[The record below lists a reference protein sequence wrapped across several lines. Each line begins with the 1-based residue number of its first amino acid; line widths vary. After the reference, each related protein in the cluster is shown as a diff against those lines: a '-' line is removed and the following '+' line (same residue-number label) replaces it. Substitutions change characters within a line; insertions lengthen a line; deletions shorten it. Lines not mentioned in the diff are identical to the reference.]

1 MTTYL
6 CSVAKRGFLPR
17 HRLKRPLLAGVSVLA
32 LVVASPS
39 VVAARSLGSSYIA
52 GNAAAAA
59 AATAQ
64 VSSQQAAQALSRMN
78 AAMRALQ
85 AQQAAARAAA
95 AGLNNVP
102 NGLAPGG
109 LQVAP
114 GAAAGPTDYGAGLW
128 QGASLPTQAVS
139 ATGRTQVE
147 IRQNEPKAILNWSSF
162 NVGRDTDLYFN
173 QTAGGENVGQ
183 WIALNRVNDP
193 SLAPSRILGTIKA
206 EGQVYIVNKNGILFG
221 GGSQVNVNTLVASSL
236 TLSNAQ
242 FKAGIDAQLFIYND
256 PNGNLS
262 IAAPQFGDHASQAP
276 DYFREVNDPLQ
287 VPAYVP
293 DRIPGS
299 VTVAAGAAIDVASG
313 GKALLF
319 APAVQNHG
327 RISAPD
333 GQVVLAAGE
342 QVWIANGS
350 TNDSISPMPYVRGIN
365 VLASAPLSYAFPY
378 DAYAFTSGGL
388 SKSVGSVILP
398 QMAARA
404 ATAAVADSGNPG
416 RMLTGYQTL
425 NDGVISTDRGNITM
439 VGRSI
444 TQNGLL
450 VATTALNNREGSIR
464 LLAWDEGMMAYSS
477 SVAAQLFAWSTG
489 TVTLG
494 PGSVTTV
501 LPDPTDTSKIETS
514 ALSARYTAGQ
524 VTIRGKLIN
533 VEGTAGLFVPSGI
546 VNLVASASPSATDLP
561 TSTEP
566 SVRDGSRIYIAQDAF
581 VSVGGVN
588 DVVLPME
595 SNVVAAELRINELRD
610 SILYRDSWLRGET
623 IYVDRR
629 KSGTFVDG
637 PMAGVQWGG
646 AAGAWTGT
654 PLADVSSWLS
664 NGTTTLAELSTV
676 GGTLMLK
683 SSGSII
689 TRSGSLL
696 DVSGGS
702 VRYADGWVKTTK
714 LLGAD
719 GRIYDIAN
727 ATPDRTYV
735 GIYTG
740 NFVVD
745 HSRWGITETFASP
758 FNRAG
763 AHYEPGYTEG
773 RAAGTLRMYAA
784 EGLVLEGAYAG
795 GVVTGERQLA
805 GTSKVAT
812 AGTFTVG
819 GGSDEYRAWLFGN
832 LVVASNPVLLPD
844 GFTANSALDAFWYGG
859 SASDPAA
866 HQKKTTY
873 LDSDI
878 LTNSGFGRLDFYI
891 SKSFTLGSD
900 ETLELAPKTSFSV
913 SGNATSATPVG
924 DIRIGGTIRIAG
936 GSVAF
941 AGANSIAPGAGSL
954 IDVSGEWVNDFAS
967 APASWLPA
975 IDGGTIKLSSTLSGT
990 GAATLDVSGGGWL
1003 TGTAVKPKLK
1013 TGSAGAITVA
1023 SQTAAIFSRLDLR
1036 AYAAGSGGTLTINTS
1051 APNVQVGGSAS
1062 GAADTLYI
1070 PGTLF
1075 TDRGFRSLSVVGS
1088 VTATNIVVPNGAV
1101 VKQTPVNVDLSGL
1114 DLRGI
1119 ATGTKISQLGPVAT
1133 LPDLDRTALAP
1144 AGLSLS
1150 GLSVT
1155 IGAGAVVQ
1163 TDIKG
1168 NIMLGA
1174 STGDMTVNGTL
1185 IAPAGSIALSANTG
1199 KVTLTT
1205 SAQLLARGA
1214 ALSRIDALGVL
1225 TGSALDGGSIA
1236 ISSGTTLT
1244 LSSGSLLDVSGASA
1258 ETDVRSAGSG
1268 LGSRARWVR
1277 EQLASNGGTIAL
1289 SDSGNG
1295 TSTIDAKLL
1304 ARAGGIGAA
1313 GGSLSITE
1321 TSPVNPSATSPLL
1334 MSTALPTTV
1343 FYRNP
1348 ATGAVKG
1355 ISTTSTT
1362 FDFDI
1367 FDEYAGAVTIS
1378 SSVRGMLNSLRSQ
1391 LPYGILIV
1399 DGDAADAGTLTAP
1412 VKVWDY
1418 TSAIPRA
1425 WVELIN
1431 KYYYTSSALTTK
1443 VTIPDM
1449 TSTTAVGVTRVAAGA
1464 ISGGGF
1470 SNVTLETRNNVALG
1484 NKATVNVP
1492 GTLTL
1497 NLTGA
1502 LTSRL
1507 TGSVAGTRAALI
1519 AQRIVLNSAANA
1531 AATASTNPTGE
1542 LTLSAK
1548 LIELLGTPTI
1558 RGFGKVT
1565 LEADE
1570 IRVGSPNIPGT
1581 TNKTTGGLDVDS
1593 QLTLDAGEV
1602 YPVSMIAATI
1612 KSAGKLTVLQKGA
1625 ASLPYSV
1632 AGSLTLIA
1640 PDIEQDGTLRAPFG
1654 TITLSAANSLTLGG
1668 GSVTSVSGEGLILPY
1683 GSLSNGE
1690 YWTLP
1695 GATTSSTP
1703 IILAQLPEKKI
1714 TLSGKEVS
1722 LKAGAVVDISGG
1734 GDLYASE
1741 FVAGP
1746 GGSHDV
1752 LAMAGVYAIIP
1763 SYTSAIAPRDG
1774 SGGLAVG
1781 DRIWLAG
1788 GGGLAAGWYTLLPA
1802 QYALL
1807 PGAYAVQMAAGSQGK
1822 AVTGSVGLTDGA
1834 TMMSGYRANAFTG
1847 ATQQIASSWR
1857 VMPGS
1862 VIRSYSE
1869 YNEAFAN
1876 TYFASDAFKASQYR
1890 LTGVN
1895 VVTPRLAMDGGSLV
1909 LQGAQ
1914 TLLLDGILKS
1924 QAAAGGI
1931 GGNLDISGSKIAIVG
1946 AGQSVGDLSGYLLL
1960 DPASL
1965 TRFGAASLLI
1975 GGTRAV
1981 DAAGIRI
1988 TVGASSILLRNNES
2002 SALIGPEVMFAA
2014 TGAITLDPGSV
2025 VSAEGDVA
2033 SRAGDLIIAPV
2044 SATADYGALIRLS
2057 NGAAVNVSRQNVVT
2071 TTGGL
2076 VTIGAGVRL
2085 SGGKSML
2092 IDATANTALASSAKI
2107 SGDALTASSGRIG
2120 FGGGSSGLVLSAQN
2134 LAKFADARLLT
2145 LRSYSTIDLYAS
2157 VNFGGAGVDNV
2168 VLDAGGLVGYG
2179 TSSVTISGDRLT
2191 LRNSGSSF
2199 SEPVGTGS
2207 GTLDLSAREL
2217 VLGAGA
2223 KAVRGF
2229 DTLTMTAGER
2239 ILGEG
2244 NGTLVAR
2251 GAVMTLTAPVITGRA
2266 GASQSLTTTGAL
2278 VINGG
2283 SGAVTGAEQ
2292 SLGTRLAF
2300 VGRSIA
2306 FSGHALALGGAVEL
2320 TATGGDVELK
2330 EGGLI
2335 DVGGLSKT
2343 FFDVAKSADAGRV
2356 ALTAVN
2362 GNVKV
2367 GAGASIN
2374 LSGASDGGG
2383 AGALTLTATGGGTVT
2398 LDGAIAA
2405 RAIDGGR
2412 AGSFSL
2418 DIDALPNFAALS
2430 QRLNDAGFFAAR
2442 QFRIRSGDVT
2452 IDGTNT
2458 VGDFDLLADR
2468 GAVTIT
2474 GRIDSVTAHGGHI
2487 AISAGNG
2494 ITMNAGA
2501 RLVARATSDVGGGR
2515 VLLDAVGGRLNLAGG
2530 VIDVSGGEGGKVR
2543 LRVLQTDT
2551 LGNVG
2556 GHADAAVD
2564 ALNAQVLGAR
2574 SAVLEAVSVYNGA
2587 SVNALMPGAA
2597 VDATTFMTSV
2607 PGLLAGHGFAVMAG
2621 IEIRSSGD
2629 LTLAS
2634 DLDLNALFGA
2644 GLRQGGLTLRA
2655 AGNLVL
2661 NGNLSDGFSSPL
2673 SSGTLQSTQ
2682 SWDLRLVGGAD
2693 LNSAGMLATVPIAGL
2708 PAGSGS
2714 VVIGSASAGKL
2725 VRTGTG
2731 DIAIRAGRD
2740 IQFANYQS
2748 AVYTAGRKDTAVI
2761 ANFTAPAAA
2770 VYGVDGGNL
2779 SIMAAGS
2786 ITAPTEAA
2794 TSTNG
2799 QTAADWVKDRGAVG
2813 TGNLFTAGNQ
2823 ASWWVDYGTFAN
2835 GMAALGGGSVSVTA
2849 GGDLANLQVAL
2860 ATNGRV
2866 AGGIAS
2872 APQKTLVVRNGGSLD
2887 VNVGG
2892 AVRGGEIYVARG
2904 QGIVVAGE
2912 FALGRSLTVTNT
2924 LLASNSRTYT
2934 LAPVLAL
2941 GDAALSVTVAGDLR
2955 VQTVL
2960 DVLMAGHTNLG
2971 LQSSASQNLSKVSF
2985 TGYTDRTTL
2994 DLTSVGGDV
3003 ILVNQGKYLARA
3015 LSVTAEDASSPSVAD
3030 NNYQFL
3036 TLTGANL
3043 YPARTTIAA
3052 LNGNVRLAAAQS
3064 TFVANN
3070 TLTTMP
3076 AAQPEL
3082 QIIAEG
3088 SILSS
3093 GSIVMARANRD
3104 SVPSPMLPTSL
3115 STNDRA
3121 INLTSDG
3128 ATTGI
3133 NDDEPSRFYARSGS
3147 IQIGSFTASEPVWIR
3162 AGRDIG
3168 SLVYSLR
3175 NLKGTD
3181 VSLIEADND
3190 INLSNGT
3197 VTIQG
3202 PGSLLMSA
3210 GRDIYAAG
3218 GGVTIVASGNQTY
3231 GGQLAGT
3238 FVAGLPAEAADIS
3251 ILAGLQGR
3259 QPAYGA
3265 FTKAYLDPQYVAAMP
3280 AYLKINPATI
3290 VLPDPT
3296 ALKPGVTTMVSQIA
3310 SAAVPL
3316 YFTTEY
3322 KLMSGG
3328 YTETSLIAFVASQ
3341 TGQTLPIERALQTFR
3356 QMPAATRQD
3365 YLLSIGNWKAT
3376 RYGLDSFVA
3385 DVTGRRPSPGTA
3397 WTEFS
3402 NLPELTRQRFLRD
3415 IYVLELRNAGNDQE
3429 TLVDGK
3435 VLNGGYNRGYAAIAT
3450 LFPGSDWRGEIKFR
3464 SSLLRTYYGGNIELL
3479 APGGGVEIAAANASV
3494 PSGLGLVALGD
3505 GSIDLVARDSVTVN
3519 QSRILTFG
3527 GGDVVIWSTLGDID
3541 AGRGAKTA
3549 RSPSRPTIATDVNAN
3564 TTITEQAD
3572 ISGSGIGT
3580 IIGFSSVPPGD
3591 VALIAPEGTVNAG
3604 DAGIRVSG
3612 NLLLSARLVL
3622 NVDNIKVGGEVKGM
3636 PKQEM
3641 AAVTPTIETND
3652 KSAETAAKEA
3662 SQPGGASERPS
3673 VIMVEFLGFGGGDG
3687 TPDAQRIDDRRRTPN
3702 DRRSYDIRSPFQI
3715 IGAGTLNE
3723 LGQRDLTDEE
3733 KRALQ

>member
-1 MTTYL
+1 M
-6 CSVAKRGFLPR
+6 
-17 HRLKRPLLAGVSVLA
+17 KRPLLAGVSVLA

-39 VVAARSLGSSYIA
+39 VVAARSLGSSYVA

-64 VSSQQAAQALSRMN
+64 VSAQQAAQALSRMN

-85 AQQAAARAAA
+85 AQQTAARAAA

-139 ATGRTQVE
+139 ATGRTLVE
-147 IRQNEPKAILNWSSF
+147 IRQKEPKAILNWSSF

-173 QTAGGENVGQ
+173 QTVGGENAGQ

-193 SLAPSRILGTIKA
+193 SLAPSRILGTIRA
-206 EGQVYIVNKNGILFG
+206 EGQVYIINKNGILFG

-276 DYFREVNDPLQ
+276 DYFRDINDPLQ

-299 VTVAAGAAIDVASG
+299 VTVATGAAIDVASG

-378 DAYAFTSGGL
+378 DAYAVTSGRL
-388 SKSVGSVILP
+388 SKSVSSVILP

-404 ATAAVADSGNPG
+404 ATAAVADSGSPG

-439 VGRSI
+439 VGRSV

-464 LLAWDEGMMAYSS
+464 LLAWDEGMMAYSGL
-477 SVAAQLFAWSTG
+477 VPPQLFAWSTG

-501 LPDPTDTSKIETS
+501 LPDPTDTGKIETS
-514 ALSARYTAGQ
+514 TLSARYTAGQ
-524 VTIRGKLIN
+524 VTIRGKLID
-533 VEGTAGLFVPSGI
+533 VEGTASLFVPSGI

-595 SNVVAAELRINELRD
+595 NNVVAAELRINELRD
-610 SILYRDSWLRGET
+610 SILYRDSWLRSET

-646 AAGAWTGT
+646 VAGAWTGT

-676 GGTLMLK
+676 GGTLTLK

-727 ATPDRTYV
+727 ATPDRAYV

-745 HSRWGITETFASP
+745 HPRWRITETFASP

-805 GTSKVAT
+805 GTSKAAT

-819 GGSDEYRAWLFGN
+819 GGSDDYRAWLFGN

-844 GFTANSALDAFWYGG
+844 GFTANSTLDAFWYGG
-859 SASDPAA
+859 SSASDPVA
-866 HQKKTTY
+866 HQKKTSY
-873 LDSDI
+873 LDSDT

-891 SKSFTLGSD
+891 SKSFTLGSG
-900 ETLELAPKTSFSV
+900 ETLELAPKTSLSV

-924 DIRIGGTIRIAG
+924 DVRIGGTIRIAG
-936 GSVAF
+936 GSVAL
-941 AGANSIAPGAGSL
+941 AGANSIALGAGSL

-967 APASWLPA
+967 GPASWLPA

-1023 SQTAAIFSRLDLR
+1023 SETAAIFTRLDLR

-1062 GAADTLYI
+1062 GATGTLYI

-1114 DLRGI
+1114 DLLGV

-1133 LPDLDRTALAP
+1133 LPDLDRIALAP

-1168 NIMLGA
+1168 NILLGA

-1199 KVTLTT
+1199 KVRLTT

-1236 ISSGTTLT
+1236 ISGGTTLT
-1244 LSSGSLLDVSGASA
+1244 LQSGSLLDVSGASA

-1268 LGSRARWVR
+1268 LGSHARWVR
-1277 EQLASNGGTIAL
+1277 QQLASNGGTIAL

-1334 MSTALPTTV
+1334 MSLPTTLY
-1343 FYRNP
+1343 YRNP

-1367 FDEYAGAVTIS
+1367 FDEYAGAVTIT
-1378 SSVRGMLNSLRSQ
+1378 SSVRGTLSSLRSQ

-1431 KYYYTSSALTTK
+1431 KYYYANSALTTK

-1449 TSTTAVGVTRVAAGA
+1449 TATTAVGVTRIAAGA
-1464 ISGGGF
+1464 ISDGGF
-1470 SNVTLETRNNVALG
+1470 SNVTLETRNNVSLG

-1507 TGSVAGTRAALI
+1507 TGSAAGTRAALI

-1542 LTLSAK
+1542 LTLSAE

-1570 IRVGSPNIPGT
+1570 IRVGSPSIPGT

-1654 TITLSAANSLTLGG
+1654 TITLSAANSLTLGS

-1690 YWTLP
+1690 YWTIP

-1703 IILAQLPEKKI
+1703 TILSALPEKKVA
-1714 TLSGKEVS
+1714 LSGKDVNI
-1722 LKAGAVVDISGG
+1722 KAGAVVDISGG

-1741 FVAGP
+1741 FVTGP

-1763 SYTSAIAPRDG
+1763 SYTSVIAPRDA
-1774 SGGLAVG
+1774 SSGLAVG

-1788 GGGLAAGWYTLLPA
+1788 GGGLAAGWYTLLPG

-1807 PGAYAVQMAAGSQGK
+1807 PGAYAVQMVAGSQGST
-1822 AVTGSVGLTDGA
+1822 VTGAVSLTDGA
-1834 TMMSGYRANAFTG
+1834 TMMAGYRANTLTG
-1847 ATQQIASSWR
+1847 GAQQIASSWR

-1876 TYFASDAFKASQYR
+1876 TYFASDAFKLSQYR

-1895 VVTPRLAMDGGSLV
+1895 VVTPRLPMDGGSLA
-1909 LQGAQ
+1909 LLGSQ
-1914 TLLLDGILKS
+1914 TLLLNGILKS

-1931 GGNLDISGSKIAIVG
+1931 GGNLDISGGKIAIVG
-1946 AGQSVGDLSGYLLL
+1946 TGQNVGDLSGYLLL
-1960 DPASL
+1960 DAASL

-1975 GGTRAV
+1975 GGARTV
-1981 DAAGIRI
+1981 DAAGTRV
-1988 TVGASSILLRNNES
+1988 TVGASNIVVRNDED
-2002 SALIGPEVMFAA
+2002 SALTGPEVIFAA

-2025 VSAEGDVA
+2025 VAVEGDIA
-2033 SRAGDLIIAPV
+2033 SRAGDLIMTPV
-2044 SATADYGALIRLS
+2044 SATADYGALIRVS
-2057 NGAAVNVSRQNVVT
+2057 NGAAVNVSRQNVIT
-2071 TTGGL
+2071 TSGGL

-2085 SGGKSML
+2085 SGGKSLL
-2092 IDATANTALASSAKI
+2092 IDATANTVLASSAKI

-2120 FGGGSSGLVLSAQN
+2120 IGGGSSGLVLSAQN

-2145 LRSYSTIDLYAS
+2145 LRSYSTIDLYGS
-2157 VNFGGAGVDNV
+2157 VDFGGAGVDNV

-2199 SEPVGTGS
+2199 AEPVGTGS

-2330 EGGLI
+2330 DGALI

-2367 GAGASIN
+2367 GAAASIN

-2405 RAIDGGR
+2405 RAIDGER

-2430 QRLNDAGFFAAR
+2430 QRLNDAGFLAAR
-2442 QFRIRSGDVT
+2442 QFRIHSGDVT

-2458 VGDFDLLADR
+2458 VGDFDLVADR

-2474 GRIDSVTAHGGHI
+2474 GRIDSMTAYGGHI

-2501 RLVARATSDVGGGR
+2501 SLIARATSDVGGGR
-2515 VLLDAVGGRLNLAGG
+2515 VLLDAAGGRLNLAGG

-2543 LRVLQTDT
+2543 LRALQTDT
-2551 LGNVG
+2551 LGNLG

-2587 SVNALMPGAA
+2587 SVDAIMPGAA
-2597 VDATTFMTSV
+2597 ADATAFMSSV
-2607 PGLLAGHGFAVMAG
+2607 PGSLAGRGFAVMAG
-2621 IEIRSSGD
+2621 IEVRSSGD

-2644 GLRQGGLTLRA
+2644 SLRQGGLTLRA

-2673 SSGTLQSTQ
+2673 SSGTLQSTR

-2748 AVYTAGRKDTAVI
+2748 AVYSAGRKDTAVI

-2779 SIMAAGS
+2779 SIVAAGS

-2799 QTAADWVKDRGAVG
+2799 QTAADWVKDQGAVG

-2823 ASWWVDYGTFAN
+2823 TSWWVDYRTFAN
-2835 GMAALGGGSVSVTA
+2835 GMAALGGGNVSVTA

-2872 APQKTLVVRNGGSLD
+2872 APQKTLVMRNGGSLD

-2904 QGIVVAGE
+2904 QGIVIAGE

-2960 DVLMAGHTNLG
+2960 DVLMAGHGNLG
-2971 LQSSASQNLSKVSF
+2971 LPSSASQNLSKVSF

-3015 LSVTAEDASSPSVAD
+3015 LSVTAEETSSSSVAD

-3064 TFVANN
+3064 AYVAN

-3104 SVPSPMLPTSL
+3104 SVPSPMLPTTL

-3121 INLTSDG
+3121 VNLTSDG

-3175 NLKGTD
+3175 NLKSTD

-3218 GGVTIVASGNQTY
+3218 GGVTVVASGNQTY
-3231 GGQLAGT
+3231 GGQFAGT

-3265 FTKAYLDPQYVAAMP
+3265 FTKTYLDPQYIAAMP
-3280 AYLKINPATI
+3280 SYLKINPSTVA
-3290 VLPDPT
+3290 LPDPT
-3296 ALKPGVTTMVSQIA
+3296 ALKPGITTMVSQVA

-3322 KLMSGG
+3322 KLISGG
-3328 YTETSLIAFVASQ
+3328 YTEASLIAFVASQ

-3415 IYVLELRNAGNDQE
+3415 IYVLELRNAGDDQE

-3479 APGGGVEIAAANASV
+3479 APGGGVEIAAANASI

-3505 GSIDLVARDSVTVN
+3505 GRIDLVARDSVTVN

-3527 GGDVVIWSTLGDID
+3527 GGDIVIWSTLGDID

-3549 RSPSRPTIATDVNAN
+3549 RSPSRPTVATDVNAN
-3564 TTITEQAD
+3564 TTITEQPD

-3580 IIGFSSVPPGD
+3580 VIGFGSVPPSD
-3591 VALIAPEGTVNAG
+3591 VALITPEGTVNAG

-3641 AAVTPTIETND
+3641 AAVTPTIETKD

-3673 VIMVEFLGFGGGDG
+3673 IIMVEFLGFGGGDS
-3687 TPDAQRIDDRRRTPN
+3687 TPDAPRLDDRRRPPH
-3702 DRRSYDIRSPFQI
+3702 DRRSYDTRSPFQI

-3733 KRALQ
+3733 KRALQR